1 MPARNTSAETP
12 RKPTGHYNAGYYNVG
27 HYNAGCRWVFAA
39 LTPEDGDEHAQRD
52 EHRRQ
57 HRPVLEPAIRLREV
71 RQHQAEVQPEPRRHD
86 LQSQERLNQK
96 TEKVRSGC
104 SCKCRWRRRG

>member
-12 RKPTGHYNAGYYNVG
+12 RKPTGLRNARMDE
-27 HYNAGCRWVFAA
+27 CA

-71 RQHQAEVQPEPRRHD
+71 RQHQAKVQPEPRRHD
-86 LQSQERLNQK
+86 LQSQERLNRE
-96 TEKVRSGC
+96 TAKVRSGC
-104 SCKCRWRRRG
+104 S